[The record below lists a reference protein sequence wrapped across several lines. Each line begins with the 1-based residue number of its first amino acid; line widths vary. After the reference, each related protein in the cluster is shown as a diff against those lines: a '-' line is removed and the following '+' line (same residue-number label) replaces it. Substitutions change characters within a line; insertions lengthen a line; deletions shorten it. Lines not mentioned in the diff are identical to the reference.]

1 MLKRRDFFTV
11 TSVLGCL
18 LIISLII
25 MLPTYTFGQC
35 DSNLLTLKYGSSG
48 SEVKLLQELL
58 QNSGHNPGLIDG
70 KFGPNTR
77 NAVIKFQEANGLEPD
92 GKVGPQTW
100 NVLCEFFSIGP
111 TTTGPATSVPRETNE
126 IIKWQKVSRGYG
138 GLEANGGGQLKA
150 ELMKLRDQNKIQITD
165 DEISILQSVAKV
177 ETGGSI
183 QGINTWDSGV
193 LSFGFM
199 QWTLKYG
206 ELQDLVRR
214 ISNEFKPFGIELEGT
229 YVFKTNSDPPKSHSV
244 PAFKGVTDYNI
255 LRGQDW
261 AEKFYR
267 AGLQEAI
274 IVEETKKALEQL
286 HAYEKRNGLFGS
298 AWNNHFKNPTAV
310 SLIFEAHNNLPVA
323 AKNAL
328 KNTFTQTKDQI
339 ITDKEF
345 NEILATNVLK
355 AYKAYNPN
363 ESSERL
369 VKLILGYIPSI
380 QSGVSA
386 VN

>member
-1 MLKRRDFFTV
+1 MK
-11 TSVLGCL
+11 
-18 LIISLII
+18 
-25 MLPTYTFGQC
+25 TFAQC
-35 DSNLLTLKYGSSG
+35 DSTPPTLEYGVSG
-48 SEVKLLQELL
+48 NEVKVLQQLL
-58 QNSGHNPGLIDG
+58 QNSGHDPGSIDG

-77 NAVIKFQEANGLEPD
+77 NAVIKFQEANGLVMD
-92 GKVGPQTW
+92 GKVGPKTW
-100 NVLCEFFSIGP
+100 NVLCGFANTGP
-111 TTTGPATSVPRETNE
+111 TTSGPTTSGSSASNQ

-138 GLEANGGGQLKA
+138 GLEANGGGLVKA
-150 ELMKLRDQNKIQITD
+150 ELTKLRDQNKIQITD
-165 DEISILQSVAKV
+165 DEISILQNIAKV

-206 ELQDLVRR
+206 ELQDLIKR
-214 ISNEFKPFGIELEGT
+214 ISNEFKPFGIEIEGT
-229 YVFKTNSDPPKSHSV
+229 YVFKTNSVPPKSHSV
-244 PAFKGVTDYNI
+244 PAFKGVTNYNI

-261 AEKFYR
+261 AEKFYK
-267 AGLQEAI
+267 AGLQEPI
-274 IVEETKKALEQL
+274 ILAESKKALEQL
-286 HAYEKRNGLFGS
+286 HAYENRNGLLS
-298 AWNNHFKNPTAV
+298 TAWNNHFKNPTAI

-328 KNTFTQTKDQI
+328 RNTLTQTKDQT

-345 NEILATNVLK
+345 NEILANNILK

-369 VKLILGYIPSI
+369 VKLILGYIPSV
-380 QSGVSA
+380 QSGVSG